1 MPKLR
6 TKTTT
11 TIDVSDWDDFVKS
24 VYGRPYNFQQQD
36 GCKSRGTAYLFIDK
50 DDDDDEGYAE
60 EYDFRNDTIPEVVNH
75 KERGVS
81 FKAWLARDP
90 KQPLPGGEDSFGLE
104 LWWKRNFYPS
114 IEMIARDLQ
123 KRGLLEVGEYT
134 IIIDW

>member
-24 VYGRPYNFQQQD
+24 VYGRPYSFQQQD
-36 GCKSRGTAYLFIDK
+36 GCKSRGTARLFVYK
-50 DDDDDEGYAE
+50 DDDDDEYAK
-60 EYDFRNDTIPEVVNH
+60 EYDFRNDTVPEVVNH
-75 KERGVS
+75 EERGVS

-90 KQPLPGGEDSFGLE
+90 KQPLPGRSDGFGLE
-104 LWWKRNFYPS
+104 LWWERNFYPS